1 MFLDKNYKLI
11 LKSYVGFILILSIYY
26 LASRNS
32 DLTYNAMSEWVINYQ
47 GGFVRRG
54 LIGEIVFQI
63 SKVFNINLRFS
74 FFIIQSLLYL
84 VFYFLIYDLLKNLK
98 PNYFILLSIFSPIFI
113 IFPIV
118 KRRLEEKKVLIFMSY
133 YYQ

>member
-84 VFYFLIYDLLKNLK
+84 VFYFLNK
-98 PNYFILLSIFSPIFI
+98 
-113 IFPIV
+113 
-118 KRRLEEKKVLIFMSY
+118 
-133 YYQ
+133 